1 MTAREA
7 TSDEWEEDAR
17 VTWVDV
23 ALIAYRLVD
32 R

>member
-7 TSDEWEEDAR
+7 TSDEWEDAR